1 LFAVAPPPDW
11 ALLLSTLSK
20 TASVQA
26 EVMQAEVAPWLA
38 LFAQVGQAQAASL
51 RLSAGGA
58 VWESALPPHAHAV
71 PERRCSLALGELR
84 AELTLWGV
92 DGAGSTGEA
101 GAEEFQPETLSAVSG
116 LLSHLLRLSSSPLA
130 PSDPL
135 PPLSAAFQ
143 QFGDGV
149 AVLEMERL
157 GSVSGGEREPLIV
170 FANPELLRRTGSPL
184 PHLLGQPVW
193 SLLGPHTPAQTLE
206 RLRESL
212 RLGRSVRANVLMVQ
226 QEGRSVWTD
235 LSLNPVMDGRGTLT
249 HWLAHW
255 SAARRDGAAPDS
267 PDAERAQVWELAA
280 KNAPLVEVL
289 ARLVSSVE
297 RQFGG
302 RRAVIVVP
310 GEPPTLFTAQ
320 GEASQSE
327 WLTRATAARTAKTSA
342 AKTSAAEISASKT
355 SVPEWKQAITSSTG
369 HLLGTLRVQANTE
382 LAGTEL
388 AGTELGADARAKLKA
403 AAGLAALVMERSA
416 SQAVLERLAL
426 HDALTGLPNRVLF
439 ERELERALTTT
450 TTTEQGAEHPIGVGM
465 MDLDRF
471 KMINDT
477 LGHSVGDAL
486 LQQVAVRLRG
496 ALEPGDLLARMG
508 GDEFLLLMGRA
519 ATPQQVQQVAGRLLH
534 TFSQPF
540 VLAGRE
546 VFMQLSLGLSVL
558 PRRVARTE
566 LLIQQADSAMYQAKR
581 QGSGYALYR
590 TGAGEPL
597 TAMTLESGLH
607 RALERQE
614 FRLDYQPQLDT
625 RTGELVGAEALL
637 RWEHPELGLILPGEF
652 IPLAEVTGLIV
663 PIGAWVLRQACLQAA
678 AWVTRVPHLRMA
690 VNLSARQFQRPD
702 LIDTVTR
709 ALTAA
714 GLEAHHLELELTES
728 MLVQAKDAEL
738 TLERL
743 KDLGVRVVVDDFG
756 TGYSNLAYLK
766 QYPIDALKI
775 DATFTAK
782 VGGELAAAMRD
793 EVLVKAVMNLAHAL
807 DLAVTVEGVERP
819 EQLEFLRRNNC
830 DYVQGYLLGPPQE
843 AGLLMQMFPQLAP
856 PAVPDRSA

>member
-1 LFAVAPPPDW
+1 MFAVAPPPDW
-11 ALLLSTLSK
+11 ALLLSTLSE
-20 TASVQA
+20 TVPL
-26 EVMQAEVAPWLA
+26 QAEVAPWLA
-38 LFAQVGQAQAASL
+38 LFAQLGQAQAAGL

-58 VWESALPPHAHAV
+58 VWESALPTHAHAV
-71 PERRCSLALGELR
+71 PQRRCSFALGELR
-84 AELTLWGV
+84 GELTLWGV
-92 DGAGSTGEA
+92 AGAGRAKEA
-101 GAEEFQPETLSAVSG
+101 GAEELQLETLSAISG
-116 LLSHLLRLSSSPLA
+116 LLSHLMQLSSPPLA

-149 AVLEMERL
+149 AVLKMEEGL
-157 GSVSGGEREPLIV
+157 GSGSSGEREPLIV
-170 FANPELLRRTGSPL
+170 FANPELLRQTGSPL
-184 PHLLGQPVW
+184 PHLLGQALW

-206 RLRESL
+206 RLRESM
-212 RLGRSVRANVLMVQ
+212 RLGRSVRANVLLAR
-226 QEGRSVWTD
+226 QEGRPVWTD
-235 LSLNPVMDGRGTLT
+235 LSLTPVMDGRGTLT

-255 SAARRDGAAPDS
+255 SAARRDEAAPDS

-302 RRAVIVVP
+302 QKAVIVLP
-310 GEPPTLFTAQ
+310 EEPPTIFTAQ

-327 WLTRATAARTAKTSA
+327 WLTRATAARTAKPSATETSA
-342 AKTSAAEISASKT
+342 
-355 SVPEWKQAITSSTG
+355 PEWTQAITSSTG
-369 HLLGTLRVQANTE
+369 HLLGTLRVQAQAGTE
-382 LAGTEL
+382 LTGTLLAGTE
-388 AGTELGADARAKLKA
+388 ELGADARAKLKA

-450 TTTEQGAEHPIGVGM
+450 TEQGGEQPIGVGL

-519 ATPQQVQQVAGRLLH
+519 ATPQQVQQVARRLLH
-534 TFSQPF
+534 AFSQPF

-558 PRRVARTE
+558 PRRLARTE

-678 AWVTRVPHLRMA
+678 AWVGRVPHLRMA

-709 ALTAA
+709 ALKAA

-782 VGGELAAAMRD
+782 VGGDLAAAIRD

-843 AGLLMQMFPQLAP
+843 AGLLMKAFPQLAP

>member
-1 LFAVAPPPDW
+1 
-11 ALLLSTLSK
+11 
-20 TASVQA
+20 
-26 EVMQAEVAPWLA
+26 M
-38 LFAQVGQAQAASL
+38 AQSQAASV
-51 RLSAGGA
+51 RLSTGDV
-58 VWESALPPHAHAV
+58 VWESALPASDGAASP
-71 PERRCSLALGELR
+71 RRYAFELGELR
-84 AELTLWGV
+84 GELTLWGGV
-92 DGAGSTGEA
+92 AAS
-101 GAEEFQPETLSAVSG
+101 AETTSELQPEVLAALASF
-116 LLSHLLRLSSSPLA
+116 LQQLSSGNAAPLEA
-130 PSDPL
+130 PDTEGSETL
-135 PPLSAAFQ
+135 PPLSAALSH
-143 QFGDGV
+143 FGDGV
-149 AVLEMERL
+149 AVLSSA
-157 GSVSGGEREPLIV
+157 GIGELEPRILHLNSAWLHQTG
-170 FANPELLRRTGSPL
+170 FTAPELS
-184 PHLLGQPVW
+184 GQPLW
-193 SLLGPHTPAQTLE
+193 SLLGPETPPQTLD
-206 RLRESL
+206 RLRESV
-212 RLGRSVRANVLMVQ
+212 RLGHSVRAQVPRLHK
-226 QEGRSVWTD
+226 GGHSVWAD
-235 LSLNPVMDGRGTLT
+235 LSLSPVRDGRGALT

-255 SAARRDGAAPDS
+255 SAARRKRVPDS
-267 PDAERAQVWELAA
+267 PRSPTSDSPGTDRAQVWELAA
-280 KNAPLVEVL
+280 NNAPLVQVL
-289 ARLVSSVE
+289 ARLVDSVE
-297 RQFGG
+297 RQFEGQ
-302 RRAVIVVP
+302 RAVIVVP
-310 GEPPTLFTAQ
+310 EEPPTIFTAR
-320 GEASQSE
+320 GEANQSG
-327 WLTRATAARTAKTSA
+327 WLTPGTAASA
-342 AKTSAAEISASKT
+342 AQWTQPIA
-355 SVPEWKQAITSSTG
+355 SSTG
-369 HLLGTLRVQANTE
+369 HLLGTLRVHGQTDA
-382 LAGTEL
+382 APD
-388 AGTELGADARAKLKA
+388 ADARAKLEA

-426 HDALTGLPNRVLF
+426 YDALTGLPNRALF
-439 ERELERALTTT
+439 ERELERALN
-450 TTTEQGAEHPIGVGM
+450 TETLPTETGGEQPIGVGL

-471 KMINDT
+471 KTINDT

-486 LQQVAVRLRG
+486 LQQVAVRLQG

-546 VFMQLSLGLSVL
+546 IFMQLSVGFSVL
-558 PRRVARTE
+558 PRRSARTE

-581 QGSGYALYR
+581 QGGGYALYR
-590 TGAGEPL
+590 TGADEPL

-607 RALERQE
+607 RALERRE
-614 FRLDYQPQLDT
+614 FRLEYQPQLDT

-637 RWEHPELGLILPGEF
+637 RWQHPELGLILPGEF

-702 LIDTVTR
+702 LIETVTR

-728 MLVQAKDAEL
+728 MLVQAQHAET

-782 VGGELAAAMRD
+782 VGGDLAAAIRD

-819 EQLEFLRRNNC
+819 EQLDFLRRHNC

-843 AGLLMQMFPQLAP
+843 AESLMRAFPQLAP
-856 PAVPDRSA
+856 PAVSDPLV

>member
-1 LFAVAPPPDW
+1 MSVPATLPDW
-11 ALLLSTLSK
+11 ALLLSSLP
-20 TASVQA
+20 QA
-26 EVMQAEVAPWLA
+26 ALAPWLV
-38 LFAQVGQAQAASL
+38 LCAQVGQAQAAGL
-51 RLSAGGA
+51 RLSAGEV
-58 VWESALPPHAHAV
+58 VWESATPNRPSTAAQ
-71 PERRCSLALGELR
+71 RRYNFAFGELSGELSLWEPSNAPEP
-84 AELTLWGV
+84 AEPLRP
-92 DGAGSTGEA
+92 EA
-101 GAEEFQPETLSAVSG
+101 VAAVASLVG
-116 LLSHLLRLSSSPLA
+116 HLLHVSSALLDF
-130 PSDPL
+130 SDPL
-135 PPLSAAFQ
+135 PPPAAALD
-143 QFGDGV
+143 QFRDGV
-149 AVLEMERL
+149 AVLDA
-157 GSVSGGEREPLIV
+157 GAVSGGGATDEPGPRVLYV
-170 FANPELLRRTGSPL
+170 NPELLHQTGFTAGE
-184 PHLLGQPVW
+184 LLGQPWW
-193 SLLGPHTPAQTLE
+193 SLLGPETTPQTLG
-206 RLRESL
+206 RLRGAVEQ
-212 RLGRSVRANVLMVQ
+212 GRSVRIEVPQ
-226 QEGRSVWTD
+226 QHQDGRTVWAE
-235 LSLNPVMDGRGTLT
+235 LSLTPVRAERGDLT

-255 SAARRDGAAPDS
+255 RAARPNLVPDARTSDS
-267 PDAERAQVWELAA
+267 PDAEWAQVWELAA

-302 RRAVIVVP
+302 RRAVIVLSE
-310 GEPPTLFTAQ
+310 EPPTVLTAQ
-320 GEASQSE
+320 GEASKSGGQLFGLQANE
-327 WLTRATAARTAKTSA
+327 TQWIQP
-342 AKTSAAEISASKT
+342 IS
-355 SVPEWKQAITSSTG
+355 SSTG
-369 HLLGTLRVQANTE
+369 QQLGTLLVQAQ
-382 LAGTEL
+382 G
-388 AGTELGADARAKLKA
+388 GPDADTRAKLEA
-403 AAGLAALVMERSA
+403 AAGLAALVIERSA

-439 ERELERALTTT
+439 GRELERAV
-450 TTTEQGAEHPIGVGM
+450 AEGQEGDGVGRSLIGVAL

-471 KMINDT
+471 KTINDT

-486 LQQVAVRLRG
+486 LQQVALRLRG

-508 GDEFLLLMGRA
+508 GDEFLLLMGRS

-546 VFMQLSLGLSVL
+546 IFMQPSLGFSVL
-558 PRRVARTE
+558 PRRSADTE
-566 LLIQQADSAMYQAKR
+566 RLIQQADTAMYQAKR
-581 QGSGYALYR
+581 QGGGYALYR
-590 TGAGEPL
+590 LGTGESL

-637 RWEHPELGLILPGEF
+637 RWQHPELGLILPGEF

-663 PIGAWVLRQACLQAA
+663 PIGAWVLRQGCLQAA
-678 AWVTRVPHLRMA
+678 AWVAQMPHLRMA
-690 VNLSARQFQRPD
+690 VNLSARQFQQPD

-714 GLEAHHLELELTES
+714 GLDAQHLELELTES
-728 MLVQAKDAEL
+728 MLVQAQDAKI

-775 DATFTAK
+775 NATFTDK
-782 VGGELAAAMRD
+782 VGGDLSTAIRD

-819 EQLEFLRRNNC
+819 EQLDFLRRHNC

-843 AGLLMQMFPQLAP
+843 AGRLMEMFPELAGP
-856 PAVPDRSA
+856 GVPEELV